1 MNVTFPQAKLQDLN
15 NFSIK
20 KSNRFKKQN
29 SNNFSSYDNAIAN
42 YSKAMISFRGESF
55 YGICPNDIKKYI
67 KNNPNAS
74 LVETAKHFNLNL
86 RGFQRVCAETGFDYG
101 KEKSKILKTIKIENK
116 ASKLPPEKEFM
127 DFYNSGETRPKYIAK
142 HFGISI
148 AQVREYLRKYCS
160 YESARPEKVPYNAKL
175 NIQELKEF
183 IENNPQL
190 TYSEI
195 AQHFGVVSS
204 SVYRAI
210 MLNDIDYIPKESSL
224 KSHKIS

>member
-1 MNVTFPQAKLQDLN
+1 MNVTFPQAKFQDLN

-29 SNNFSSYDNAIAN
+29 SNNFSSYDIAKAN

-67 KNNPNAS
+67 KSNPNAS

-116 ASKLPPEKEFM
+116 ASKLPSEKEFM

-148 AQVREYLRKYCS
+148 AQVREYLRKYCPC
-160 YESARPEKVPYNAKL
+160 ESARPEKVPYNAKL

>member
-1 MNVTFPQAKLQDLN
+1 MNITFPQAKFQDLN

-29 SNNFSSYDNAIAN
+29 
-42 YSKAMISFRGESF
+42 
-55 YGICPNDIKKYI
+55 
-67 KNNPNAS
+67 
-74 LVETAKHFNLNL
+74 
-86 RGFQRVCAETGFDYG
+86 
-101 KEKSKILKTIKIENK
+101 K
-116 ASKLPPEKEFM
+116 ASKLPSEKEFM

-148 AQVREYLRKYCS
+148 TQVREYLRKYCP
-160 YESARPEKVPYNAKL
+160 YESIRPEKIPYNAKL

-190 TYSEI
+190 TCSEI
-195 AQHFGVVSS
+195 AQHFGVVTS

-210 MLNDIDYIPKESSL
+210 MLNDIDYIPKESSI
-224 KSHKIS
+224 KSHKNS